1 MSPID
6 RDELTISDAHDILV
20 ALSDLGNKPV
30 CSEEQKESLRKAL
43 LFLKA
48 HTDYQIFGV
57 CADSLVQ
64 GTTALE
70 EYAQAFAYNLPPI
83 DSDRDGSVY
92 IKFNPNRNL
101 FHASS
106 YSGEYKGVLVSYQSD
121 YSDGHNATY
130 GHFPLDLF
138 NVKNSSV

>member
-1 MSPID
+1 MSSSD
-6 RDELTISDAHDILV
+6 RDELTISDAHNILI
-20 ALSDLGNKPV
+20 ALSDLGNTSIY
-30 CSEEQKESLRKAL
+30 SEEQKAILREAL
-43 LFLKA
+43 LFLKV

-64 GTTALE
+64 GTAALE
-70 EYAQAFAYNLPPI
+70 AYTRAFAYTLPPI
-83 DSDRDGSVY
+83 HSDWDGSVY

-101 FHASS
+101 FHTSP

-121 YSDGHNATY
+121 YSDGHNGTY

-138 NVKNSSV
+138 KDV

>member
-1 MSPID
+1 MSPSD
-6 RDELTISDAHDILV
+6 RDALTISDAHNILI
-20 ALSDLGNKPV
+20 ALSDLGNKPIY
-30 CSEEQKESLRKAL
+30 SEEQKASLREAL

-57 CADSLVQ
+57 CADSLAQ

-70 EYAQAFAYNLPPI
+70 EYTQAFAYTLPPI
-83 DSDRDGSVY
+83 SSNQEGSVY

-121 YSDGHNATY
+121 YSDGHSGTY

-138 NVKNSSV
+138 RAVS